1 MSLTVDDLVA
11 SLSNHHIGQDA
22 IDLAALHAQLA
33 QVIFAQQSGLTI
45 KTAKQIRPC
54 NTPTSATM
62 PPCSWHRISP
72 IDDMESQDERMVEEL
87 LNPNSAAQT
96 YPGSPY
102 PSYPSYQPYVS
113 STGHYQA
120 QTQTAS
126 GCHPTFDPSLH
137 QSCAVTGPSSLFTST
152 DPFYIAQLQEKQRQ
166 TRAHDGAFTVL
177 GRPDERSPFLLG
189 AQSQ

>member
-1 MSLTVDDLVA
+1 VSDFRFRAD
-11 SLSNHHIGQDA
+11 QQ
-22 IDLAALHAQLA
+22 AQLA

-62 PPCSWHRISP
+62 PPCSWHHCLSP

-87 LNPNSAAQT
+87 LDPNPAIQSHQIQT
-96 YPGSPY
+96 YPSSPY
-102 PSYPSYQPYVS
+102 PSYPPYQPFAS

-126 GCHPTFDPSLH
+126 GCHPTFDPSPH

-166 TRAHDGAFTVL
+166 TRAHDGAFAVL